1 MRTIFTKRSD
11 EEHNFWMSYT
21 DLMSGFLIVFIL
33 ITAVLYVNYRTEHN
47 RLKELAK
54 ELDDD
59 TLNNEHLLDWIEEF
73 KKNDLR
79 NVVDQYEAVL
89 LSTGTINVQTDK
101 EIGSI
106 ILTHKQYDL
115 FESGKWV
122 VRGDL
127 GDYLQQYGPS
137 LVRKTMQISNEI
149 NRAVELRIEGHTDPT
164 WGDYGYLRGTDIS
177 FLNNLELSSKRANSV
192 YDFLYNLKDADG
204 NSIWSELEKD
214 FIRKNMISVG
224 YSFSRRLINDNVD
237 DISLDDESRRIEFR
251 IIAK

>member
-1 MRTIFTKRSD
+1 MRTLFTKRSD

-89 LSTGTINVQTDK
+89 LSVMCK
-101 EIGSI
+101 
-106 ILTHKQYDL
+106 K
-115 FESGKWV
+115 
-122 VRGDL
+122 
-127 GDYLQQYGPS
+127 
-137 LVRKTMQISNEI
+137 
-149 NRAVELRIEGHTDPT
+149 
-164 WGDYGYLRGTDIS
+164 
-177 FLNNLELSSKRANSV
+177 
-192 YDFLYNLKDADG
+192 
-204 NSIWSELEKD
+204 
-214 FIRKNMISVG
+214 
-224 YSFSRRLINDNVD
+224 
-237 DISLDDESRRIEFR
+237 
-251 IIAK
+251 

>member
-1 MRTIFTKRSD
+1 MNRLFKNKPE

-33 ITAVLYVNYRTEHN
+33 ITAVLFVNYRTEHN
-47 RLKELAK
+47 RLKDLAK
-54 ELDDD
+54 ELDDA
-59 TLNNEHLLDWIEEF
+59 TLDNAHLLDWIEEF

-79 NVVDQYEAVL
+79 NVVDQYDTVL
-89 LSTGTINVQTDK
+89 LSTETIKVQTDK

-115 FESGKWV
+115 FEKGEWA

-127 GDYLQQYGPS
+127 GNYLRRYGPS

-164 WGDYGYLRGTDIS
+164 WGDYGYFRGTDIS

-192 YDFLYNLKDADG
+192 YDFLFNLKDADG
-204 NSIWSELEKD
+204 YSIWNESEKD

-224 YSFSRRLINDNVD
+224 YSFSRRLINDNVND
-237 DISLDDESRRIEFR
+237 TSLDDESRRIEFR